1 MSNLDSTLAGHAVP
15 KPGASQPTNDGLDLI
30 EEHILPKLDPEF
42 LQYFIDVIAKQPPAH
57 TIPIEEVRKS
67 PQKHQPPCALDSS
80 KEKGVGDHV
89 VSSQDG
95 TSIPVRVYHPVED
108 ERGVV
113 RPGPHPVHLNFH
125 GGGFVLG
132 DLHSEAGLCLVMR
145 RAGVVVVDVNYRHC
159 PGTVS
164 QMLFGPGASSD
175 SVVVETIWGKCIQD
189 AWAALNWVRDEHV
202 SLNVDP
208 FSISIGGVS
217 AGGHISLVLQHM
229 ARDAG
234 IPLKLCMPTVPP
246 TTDCLSLDYY
256 TQSPYP
262 SFHEFHQGPVLPW
275 KRIKYFGNQ
284 CMPRDKLPEIR
295 KMWPD
300 WWLAPMRA
308 PNWSGLC
315 NTYIRTAEVDPLRDE
330 GEAYAMKL
338 VANGTMV
345 TLKRYLGCPHTFMYL
360 GVLSQK
366 RQWDEDSIHAL
377 KVAHGLRK

>member
-15 KPGASQPTNDGLDLI
+15 KPGASQPTNDALDLI
-30 EEHILPKLDPEF
+30 EDHILPKLDPEF
-42 LQYFIDVIAKQPPAH
+42 LQYFTDVIAKQPPAH
-57 TIPIEEVRKS
+57 TIPIEEVRKN
-67 PQKHQPPCALDSS
+67 PQKYQPPCAVDSAN
-80 KEKGVGDHV
+80 EKGVSDHV
-89 VSSQDG
+89 VNSQDG
-95 TSIPVRVYHPVED
+95 TGVPVRVYQPIENGQ
-108 ERGVV
+108 GVV

-132 DLHSEAGLCLVMR
+132 DLQSEAGLCLVMR
-145 RAGVVVVDVNYRHC
+145 KAGVVVVDVNYRHC
-159 PGTVS
+159 P
-164 QMLFGPGASSD
+164 
-175 SVVVETIWGKCIQD
+175 ETTWGKCIQD
-189 AWAALNWVRDEHV
+189 AWAALNWVRDEHL
-202 SLNVDP
+202 SLNINPLSV
-208 FSISIGGVS
+208 SIGGVS

-246 TTDCLSLDYY
+246 TTDCLSLEYY
-256 TQSPYP
+256 TQSPYA
-262 SFHEFHQGPVLPW
+262 SFHEFHRGPVLPW

-284 CMPRDKLPEIR
+284 CMPPDKLPEIR

-300 WWLAPMRA
+300 WWLSPMRA

-315 NTYIRTAEVDPLRDE
+315 DTYIRTAEVDPLRDE

-338 VANGTMV
+338 VASGTKV

-366 RQWDEDSIHAL
+366 RQWDEDSIYAL
-377 KVAHGLRK
+377 KVAHGLL